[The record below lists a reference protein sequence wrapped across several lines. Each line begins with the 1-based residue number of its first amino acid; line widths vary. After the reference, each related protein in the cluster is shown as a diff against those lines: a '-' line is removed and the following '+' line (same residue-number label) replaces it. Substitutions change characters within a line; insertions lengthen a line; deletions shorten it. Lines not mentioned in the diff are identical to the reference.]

1 MALVARHQNKESK
14 AIKVIVAGAA
24 GRMGARLISLID
36 ESKTFQLTGA
46 VERIGQD
53 VGELAGCARLGIS
66 LSDDVTA
73 IAGAADVLID
83 FTAPEAALANLHA
96 MAL

>member
-1 MALVARHQNKESK
+1 MQGVGIDAKRWMALVARHQNKESK

-46 VERIGQD
+46 VERKGHDAIGQD

-66 LSDDVTA
+66 LSDDVT
-73 IAGAADVLID
+73 DEVLAVIRRN
-83 FTAPEAALANLHA
+83 A
-96 MAL
+96 